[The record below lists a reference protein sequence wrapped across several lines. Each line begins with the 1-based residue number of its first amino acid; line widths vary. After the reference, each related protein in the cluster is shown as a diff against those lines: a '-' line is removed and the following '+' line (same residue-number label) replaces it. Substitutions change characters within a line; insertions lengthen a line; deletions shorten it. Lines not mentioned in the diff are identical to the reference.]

1 MSRKKQTVRLG
12 SYARLSRDDGEDG
25 VSNSIVNQQQIM
37 RQYCERHAGL
47 AIVRE
52 YADDGFSGTT
62 FRCPLC
68 FGCASRSTVIRLRP
82 LWVIRRSVS
91 PLWLHVCRCLLH
103 RSQAFSW
110 RSFIELLISDL

>member
-62 FRCPLC
+62 FDRPAWRELEADLE
-68 FGCASRSTVIRLRP
+68 GGVIDG
-82 LWVIRRSVS
+82 
-91 PLWLHVCRCLLH
+91 
-103 RSQAFSW
+103 
-110 RSFIELLISDL
+110 FIVKDS